1 VADLLNQTIVRTE
14 RGLVIA
20 GTRIT
25 IYQLM
30 DYLKADRPISLIK
43 DLFRLSDEQMTGVL
57 DYIAQ
62 HPQQVEEEYQEVL
75 RQAEASRT
83 YWEERNRERFLAI
96 SKLPPSPGKEALH
109 EKLKKR
115 KSELGMT

>member
-1 VADLLNQTIVRTE
+1 MQNQTIVRTE

-30 DYLKADRPISLIK
+30 ESLKADQPPSLIK
-43 DLFRLSDEQMTGVL
+43 DLFRLTDEQMDGVL
-57 DYIAQ
+57 RYIAEHQ
-62 HPQQVEEEYQEVL
+62 TEVEQEYQEVL
-75 RQAEASRT
+75 KNAERNRA

-109 EKLKKR
+109 AKLTKR
-115 KSELGMT
+115 KEELGMN